1 MLAWVLSPPFKKQM
15 IKEGRCEQESN
26 LFGTVFPPLT
36 MVEIASILKQK
47 FNVKVID
54 TMASEINIEQLKIKF
69 KSDKPNCVFVNTT
82 TPTFKNDLNSVN
94 CLSKISEKTIFY
106 IYGIHAKYFSNKI
119 KTNKNTILLNS
130 MPYKKAYELIGLK
143 NQNLNNFPVPSW
155 DLVDLKQYKIPIKNK
170 PFLLIRTSIGCP
182 YSCTF
187 CTAPYY
193 YGKNYEQKTAK
204 NILKEIKNG
213 LDLGVNEFLFYS
225 EVFTLKKKIVMELC
239 NTLIEKNIKINWMCN
254 SRVDT
259 IDFEL
264 LNTMKKSGCWLIS
277 YGNESSSQKELDM
290 CSKLIKISQTK
301 KSIILT
307 KKSGIMS
314 IGHFVIGL
322 PGSNKSS
329 ILSTIKY
336 SNKLGLDFAYFYLAT
351 PFPGSELYEKLK
363 LKQLDYS
370 KINYK
375 SNLINENLDL
385 ESLQKFAYKYFYF
398 NTNTINSIYKL
409 VKISGINA
417 IPLLVNQGLNM
428 LKQF

>member
-1 MLAWVLSPPFKKQM
+1 
-15 IKEGRCEQESN
+15 
-26 LFGTVFPPLT
+26 
-36 MVEIASILKQK
+36 
-47 FNVKVID
+47 
-54 TMASEINIEQLKIKF
+54 
-69 KSDKPNCVFVNTT
+69 
-82 TPTFKNDLNSVN
+82 
-94 CLSKISEKTIFY
+94 
-106 IYGIHAKYFSNKI
+106 
-119 KTNKNTILLNS
+119 
-130 MPYKKAYELIGLK
+130 
-143 NQNLNNFPVPSW
+143 
-155 DLVDLKQYKIPIKNK
+155 
-170 PFLLIRTSIGCP
+170 
-182 YSCTF
+182 
-187 CTAPYY
+187 
-193 YGKNYEQKTAK
+193 
-204 NILKEIKNG
+204 
-213 LDLGVNEFLFYS
+213 
-225 EVFTLKKKIVMELC
+225 
-239 NTLIEKNIKINWMCN
+239 
-254 SRVDT
+254 
-259 IDFEL
+259 
-264 LNTMKKSGCWLIS
+264 
-277 YGNESSSQKELDM
+277 
-290 CSKLIKISQTK
+290 
-301 KSIILT
+301 
-307 KKSGIMS
+307 MS